1 MRTGDGARRQCW
13 RQAQQRLRRASTR
26 TWASGG
32 RVNDDARSQAG
43 LGSLLVTARCS
54 EDYWTG
60 TGEPVELG
68 ATRRRESRE
77 TTLSGSAGH
86 ELLCMT

>member
-1 MRTGDGARRQCW
+1 MLAAGAAEVAACQHKDVGER
-13 RQAQQRLRRASTR
+13 
-26 TWASGG
+26 G